1 VRTHLKIILL
11 QNSALGITSRAKGK
25 LQPEHAG
32 THTHTALQ
40 TREERLSQRSS
51 AREKVRVRESKSKK
65 KKITKEQ
72 REAGLKM

>member
-32 THTHTALQ
+32 THTHTHTHSTAN
-40 TREERLSQRSS
+40 QRGKVKP
-51 AREKVRVRESKSKK
+51 EKQCKRES
-65 KKITKEQ
+65 
-72 REAGLKM
+72 